1 MQKKFQKSTNN
12 KTLERKKKRTKK
24 KISFLLSYK
33 NSALILLYLKRRKQ
47 NIREMFSWFQLYF
60 TTNTQ
65 VYIYIY
71 RFMHDYDPVR
81 RREASWKWDTRK
93 RKISERLFYDK
104 ENKEI
109 VRDTDGFMLQ
119 VGERVLEIN
128 RLREKH
134 FNLWPFSSFPPICSI
149 ANKTVNCIL
158 TDSFRYPT

>member
-1 MQKKFQKSTNN
+1 
-12 KTLERKKKRTKK
+12 
-24 KISFLLSYK
+24 
-33 NSALILLYLKRRKQ
+33 
-47 NIREMFSWFQLYF
+47 
-60 TTNTQ
+60 
-65 VYIYIY
+65 
-71 RFMHDYDPVR
+71 MHDYDSVR